1 MLNQLHFLCRS
12 AQNVLHGE
20 YFNKIAAQNWMPFFK
35 EYDRPYFEVQYV
47 YVTHLKTP
55 ADLGKFTSTMIH
67 ILKFLV

>member
-1 MLNQLHFLCRS
+1 
-12 AQNVLHGE
+12 
-20 YFNKIAAQNWMPFFK
+20 MPFFK

-67 ILKFLV
+67 ILKFLVWLLVNVDTEVQNVNYEMWGPILLRF